1 MAEAAAAPT
10 GPTIASAGAVPRSMS
25 RAPGSSA
32 EIVRKRTVG
41 LVAGVGPPSHGL
53 DVVVVVV
60 AVARAGGSQMP
71 DEWRRDEDGAAP
83 ASAAA
88 PELAGDRPPLPR
100 PSSLVDWEL
109 LSFSEAA
116 SPPAEE
122 ETGDVYEL
130 EEPHQQPLMDIAA
143 DSMMSA
149 GGLEDSLLDAHYF
162 ASNHKL
168 TMPLPSPRG
177 GGVVLPNLTPVPS
190 SASLLGTSDGGSGGS
205 GGSVGGN
212 DATAAAAHGGGGN
225 DVPDMVTTWQRGV
238 GGVDDELLFPASVTD
253 DSASAANTGAGGLLP
268 LTTATPPQTLP
279 PACRPKSPLHPF
291 SVGGGFSSILDDE
304 PGGGGVESLMT
315 LGSKKSV
322 RGAAAHLGFSTYLG
336 ESLGEEVWRMPGM
349 HGHGYGGALGLA
361 AFQPDAVLG
370 SGGIGGAGGGG
381 LRGLDGGGV
390 DSGHVLRLGSSPPV
404 APAAVQK
411 VIDARQRLAAAA
423 AADQGSVSLAPSHQR
438 ALRGLGGSGGGGDAA
453 QVQASPVSALHA
465 EDCCTHAALAGLAAC
480 PSCSLGSS
488 YSLVAGAS
496 PGTGFAGLHRRFYQ
510 GSFGYTAKP
519 LEEEKQDHDDSS
531 RWSLGGGSAG
541 IGSLGSSFS
550 DADEGAESV
559 NAEDMNAAAVFGSG
573 KGESV
578 GGSGVAAEAVKQS
591 SQPPAATPDSHKQ
604 ISGLRAV
611 TGDKG
616 AEKRKLAGAK
626 STAAWPLCE
635 AWWSRKTLLLVRRL
649 QALVEG
655 QATAIWSVALTA
667 AVMTLMLLAQR
678 WHRERIVAR
687 DLRLQLAKRDERIG
701 QLMLQVARLKEAL
714 SARKKVPILRASAS
728 YGNLV

>member
-1 MAEAAAAPT
+1 MALTSWSSSSPWHGT
-10 GPTIASAGAVPRSMS
+10 GGYQI
-25 RAPGSSA
+25 
-32 EIVRKRTVG
+32 
-41 LVAGVGPPSHGL
+41 
-53 DVVVVVV
+53 
-60 AVARAGGSQMP
+60 P

-83 ASAAA
+83 ASAAV

-116 SPPAEE
+116 SSPAEE
-122 ETGDVYEL
+122 DIGDAYEL
-130 EEPHQQPLMDIAA
+130 EEPHQQPLMDIGA

-162 ASNHKL
+162 ASDHKL

-205 GGSVGGN
+205 GGAGSGN
-212 DATAAAAHGGGGN
+212 DATAAAADGGGGD

-238 GGVDDELLFPASVTD
+238 GGVHDELLFPASVTD
-253 DSASAANTGAGGLLP
+253 DSASAANTAGAGGLLP
-268 LTTATPPQTLP
+268 LATATPPQLLP
-279 PACRPKSPLHPF
+279 PACRPKSPPHSF

-304 PGGGGVESLMT
+304 PGGGGVESLVT

-322 RGAAAHLGFSTYLG
+322 RGAATHLGFSTYLG
-336 ESLGEEVWRMPGM
+336 ESLGEEVWRMPGL
-349 HGHGYGGALGLA
+349 HGHGYGGAPGLA

-370 SGGIGGAGGGG
+370 SGGIGGAGSGG

-411 VIDARQRLAAAA
+411 VIDARQRLAAA
-423 AADQGSVSLAPSHQR
+423 DQGSMSLAPSQQR
-438 ALRGLGGSGGGGDAA
+438 ALRGLGGSGVGGDAA

-465 EDCCTHAALAGLAAC
+465 EDCCTNAALAGLAAC

-488 YSLVAGAS
+488 YSVVAGAS
-496 PGTGFAGLHRRFYQ
+496 PGTGFAGLHHGLYQ
-510 GSFGYTAKP
+510 GSFGYSAKP
-519 LEEEKQDHDDSS
+519 SEEEKQDHDDGS

-550 DADEGAESV
+550 DADEGAELV
-559 NAEDMNAAAVFGSG
+559 MAEDMNAAAVFGSG
-573 KGESV
+573 KGDSV
-578 GGSGVAAEAVKQS
+578 GGSGIAAEAVKQS
-591 SQPPAATPDSHKQ
+591 SQQPAATPDSQKQ
-604 ISGLRAV
+604 ISGPRSVA
-611 TGDKG
+611 GDKG

-687 DLRLQLAKRDERIG
+687 NLRLQLAKRDERIG

-714 SARKKVPILRASAS
+714 SARKKVPILRASGS